1 MNFFKWLFKKKE
13 KNYIKKE
20 WIIMKENIK
29 AFMEKVQADEKLMEK
44 AKQIEEKYPEM
55 TAEKKAEIISLAKE
69 MDIAITEED
78 FEINEDG
85 ELDEDAL
92 SQVAGGFF
100 ITLPWW
106 K

>member
-1 MNFFKWLFKKKE
+1 
-13 KNYIKKE
+13 
-20 WIIMKENIK
+20 MKENIK

-69 MDIAITEED
+69 MDIAIAEED
-78 FEINEDG
+78 FEINEEG